1 MSSMGLWVHS
11 LWILSLC
18 ELEPSLSKDSTLNE
32 LWSSALRR
40 LSAQIAPQNFDMW
53 LRPIECDSIEGH
65 TVHLKVPNPYVR
77 LWFESNYLD
86 SVLSEMRAETGTTY
100 QVEIE
105 VLDEDAPNPVNTPP
119 AREGLRPGTAPMAG
133 GDNDGDNGGRDL
145 GGRDLGGRD
154 LGGRDLGGRDL
165 GRDLAGRDLGGQ
177 PELSSFAQDAMAGP
191 AVQPHAPHSSAPHS
205 APHQAHTTHNPSQG
219 QSPPRSRDGVP
230 DPLRDDSIVNVALN
244 PRYNFDSFVAGP
256 SNQLAF
262 AAAQSCANSYPP
274 KYNPVFICGGVG
286 LGKTHLLHA
295 IGHQILKTR
304 PNSRLC
310 YISGERFMN
319 EYVHAI
325 RTNQMH
331 TFRHRYRESCD
342 VLLVDDVQFLA
353 GKDGTQDE
361 FFHTFNALH
370 DSHRQIVLTAD
381 RKPHEISDIADRLRS
396 RFAWG
401 LLADVEPPEL
411 EVRMAILNEK
421 AAQENIHL
429 PDSVSMYIATSI
441 KSNVRELEGALIRLA
456 AYASLSRR
464 EITLEF
470 ARETLEG
477 SITRPPEHLTVD
489 TILKTVAGYYGLKVA
504 DLKSPRRHKSIAG
517 PRAVAMYL
525 ARTHTK
531 ESYPDLGRAFGG
543 KHHTTVISAVEK
555 ITKKLPEDDGL
566 RGEVSAIE
574 NNLLR

>member
-1 MSSMGLWVHS
+1 M
-11 LWILSLC
+11 
-18 ELEPSLSKDSTLNE
+18 NE

-40 LSAQIAPQNFDMW
+40 LSSQIATQNYDMW
-53 LRPIECDSIEGH
+53 IRPIECHSISEQ
-65 TVHLKVPNPYVR
+65 TIHLKIPNPYVR
-77 LWFESNYLD
+77 LWFESNYME
-86 SVLSEMRAETGTTY
+86 SILSELKAETGTTY

-105 VLDEDAPNPVNTPP
+105 VLDESAPNPVNTPP
-119 AREGLRPGTAPMAG
+119 SVAAQSGTPDRFIESALNEPV
-133 GDNDGDNGGRDL
+133 
-145 GGRDLGGRD
+145 
-154 LGGRDLGGRDL
+154 
-165 GRDLAGRDLGGQ
+165 
-177 PELSSFAQDAMAGP
+177 P
-191 AVQPHAPHSSAPHS
+191 AHSHN
-205 APHQAHTTHNPSQG
+205 HNPTNHNPTNHNPTNHNPTNHNPTNHSQ
-219 QSPPRSRDGVP
+219 VP
-230 DPLRDDSIVNVALN
+230 DPLHDNSIVNVALN
-244 PRYNFDSFVAGP
+244 PRYNFDAFVSGP

-295 IGHQILKTR
+295 IGHQIVRTR

-401 LLADVEPPEL
+401 LLADIEPPEL
-411 EVRMAILNEK
+411 EVRMAILREK
-421 AAQENIHL
+421 AAAENINL

-464 EITLEF
+464 EITLDF

-477 SITRPPEHLTVD
+477 SMTRPPEHLTVD
-489 TILKTVAGYYGLKVA
+489 TILKTVAGYYGLKIA

-555 ITKKLPEDDGL
+555 ITKKLPEDTAL
-566 RGEVSAIE
+566 RGEVTAIE
-574 NNLLR
+574 STLLR